1 MSKVTPKEDDYK
13 GYLSLLRSKSLTM
26 SATEDNGWT
35 LDRIAIQEFNLELIK
50 DCVEELEKL
59 YKQDDTELLEELA
72 MRMLMTRLDWYNYVA
87 TGKLQDDFWG
97 EHAEADRIEA
107 MKNSYRD
114 DE

>member
-1 MSKVTPKEDDYK
+1 MSKVTPKEIDYK
-13 GYLSLLRSKSLTM
+13 GYMSILRSKSLTM

-35 LDRIAIQEFNLELIK
+35 LDKLAIQEFNLKLIK

-59 YKQDDTELLEELA
+59 YKEQDKEIFEELA

-87 TGKLQDDFWG
+87 TGKLQDDFWV
-97 EHAEADRIEA
+97 EHAEADRLEA
-107 MKNSYRD
+107 MRN

>member
-35 LDRIAIQEFNLELIK
+35 LDLKPIQKFNLDLIK
-50 DCVEELEKL
+50 DCVEELEKEHVA
-59 YKQDDTELLEELA
+59 DNELLEELA

-97 EHAEADRIEA
+97 EHAEADRLEA
-107 MKNSYRD
+107 MSNGEGKD
-114 DE
+114 L